1 MVKCHFMKTAYIF
14 YGRSGSGK
22 GTQAKLLIDQLRASG
37 RDVLFIETGKL
48 IRDFAAKQTYLA
60 GRVGVTISQGEL
72 LPPFIPVYLW
82 SSALVESLAGE
93 EDAVFDGVARRAE
106 EIPLLASALI
116 YCGFETAHVI
126 HLDVSEEWATERLLS
141 RARGDDDRNSIA
153 HRMAWYETD
162 VAPAIAATRGRD
174 PFRYVRINGE
184 QTISQVHQE
193 IVEKLGLWI

>member
-1 MVKCHFMKTAYIF
+1 MKTAYIF

-22 GTQAKLLIDQLRASG
+22 GTQAKLLIDQLKG
-37 RDVLFIETGKL
+37 QGHDVQFIETGKL
-48 IRDFAAKQTYLA
+48 IRDLSAKGTYLA
-60 GRVGVTISQGEL
+60 GRVSDTIAQGEL

-82 SSALVESLAGE
+82 ASALVENLAAE
-93 EDAVFDGVARRAE
+93 THVVFDGVARRAE

-141 RARGDDDRNSIA
+141 RARSDDDRNSIA

-162 VAPAIAATRGRD
+162 VAPAIAATRGRE
-174 PFRYVRINGE
+174 PFQYVRIDGE
-184 QTISQVHQE
+184 ESIEAVHQQV
-193 IVEKLGLWI
+193 VEKLGL